1 MSFIKA
7 WDVKANTGTMLGR
20 AYKLNLPK
28 ENSPITVRYRVKPR
42 NRAGLHWEI
51 FFDDKQHTVVHTAD
65 VLCTIKN
72 QAFVE

>member
-7 WDVKANTGTMLGR
+7 WDVTAKTGTKLGR

-42 NRAGLHWEI
+42 NEAGLNWEI
-51 FFDDKQHTVVHTAD
+51 LFDDKEHSAD
-65 VLCTIKN
+65 VLCTIEN
-72 QAFVE
+72 QAFIE

>member
-7 WDVKANTGTMLGR
+7 WDVKAKTGTKLGR

-42 NRAGLHWEI
+42 NKAGLHWEI
-51 FFDDKQHTVVHTAD
+51 YFDDKQQFAD

-72 QAFVE
+72 RAFEE